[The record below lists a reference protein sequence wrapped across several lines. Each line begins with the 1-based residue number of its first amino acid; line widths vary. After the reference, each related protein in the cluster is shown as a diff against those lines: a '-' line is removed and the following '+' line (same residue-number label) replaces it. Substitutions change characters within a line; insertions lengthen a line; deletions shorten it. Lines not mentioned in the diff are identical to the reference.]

1 MIARHRSTVAH
12 SSSFA
17 GATAAKGGQFYA
29 DPHSH
34 IWRLLLPGVV
44 STRQRI
50 REMTMTGPATL
61 AFSSSVHWDG
71 FCGSGNGDLR
81 NVSDLR

>member
-12 SSSFA
+12 RSSFA

-44 STRQRI
+44 STRQLI
-50 REMTMTGPATL
+50 REMSHDWPCDIGIQLVRAL
-61 AFSSSVHWDG
+61 GRFLWVG
-71 FCGSGNGDLR
+71 
-81 NVSDLR
+81 